1 MELRIEEEKILNDL
15 IRVLKS
21 GYISLTDY
29 KYHLAD
35 ITQLSLALGLLID
48 QDIQGYY
55 YKNNKYMNYMSRA
68 SKYNDILSEF
78 TLEYDYHVNL
88 SNNIIKVMDKNFI
101 YYDRRCLN
109 KLTEKEFLEIER
121 DFLGTF
127 DERILKIFDDYS
139 KRGLIDMSGAISG
152 NAFTYPL
159 FLNNNHMIILPDELN
174 IFNLSTLSHELGHL
188 FECCLL
194 DVRSKKQLYGKTL
207 SYEEFI
213 SHYLEFNLQH
223 YLKENHIYLKDTL
236 ITENNIYSRLKDYFS
251 SLNDI
256 LYGED
261 DLEDIDEIF
270 SYSYGS
276 YLGLLMH
283 DRFIDNPI
291 ETRKDVDNYLFNSGL
306 LNKDE
311 LLDKLGLSKD
321 TLMDNKVLSKRIN
334 RHSAV
339 YKEYN
344 L

>member
-1 MELRIEEEKILNDL
+1 MELRIEEEKLLNDL
-15 IRVLKS
+15 IRVIKDR
-21 GYISLTDY
+21 YISLTGY
-29 KYHLAD
+29 KYHIAD
-35 ITQLSLALGLLID
+35 IAQLSYALRLLIG
-48 QDIQGYY
+48 QDIQVYHY
-55 YKNNKYMNYMSRA
+55 NNNKYMNYMSRTG
-68 SKYNDILSEF
+68 KYNELLSEF
-78 TLEYDYHVNL
+78 ILEADYNTNL
-88 SNNIIKVMDKNFI
+88 SNNIIDEMNKNFI
-101 YYDRRCLN
+101 YYGRRCVN

-139 KRGLIDMSGAISG
+139 KRGLIDMTGTING
-152 NAFTYPL
+152 NAFTCPL
-159 FLNNNHMIILPDELN
+159 FLTNNHMIILPNEFS
-174 IFNLSTLSHELGHL
+174 IENLSTLSHELGHL

-194 DVRSKKQLYGKTL
+194 DVRSKKQLYEKTL

-236 ITENNIYSRLKDYFS
+236 ITENNIYSRLKDYFD
-251 SLNDI
+251 SLNEV
-256 LYGED
+256 LYDED
-261 DLEDIDEIF
+261 DLEDIYEIF

-283 DRFIDNPI
+283 DRFIDNPV
-291 ETRKDVDNYLFNSGL
+291 ETRKDVDNYLFNLGL

-311 LLDKLGLSKD
+311 LLDKLGLCKD
-321 TLMDNKVLSKRIN
+321 TLMDTKVLSKRIN
-334 RHSAV
+334 RHSAN